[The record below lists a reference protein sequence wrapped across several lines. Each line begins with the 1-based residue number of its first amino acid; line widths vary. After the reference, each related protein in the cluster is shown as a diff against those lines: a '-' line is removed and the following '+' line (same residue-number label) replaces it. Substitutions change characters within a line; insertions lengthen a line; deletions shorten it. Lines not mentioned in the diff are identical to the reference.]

1 MPPNLCNW
9 QSTRP
14 AKALPRGKLRSAA
27 PSPAME
33 KSWLS
38 NITRC
43 WRQRTSRHT
52 PKSTHCEL
60 RATQRMTFISKA
72 PSLPRLA
79 NLVRCAWPH
88 CIGRTWTRSTSAR
101 AFKMRK
107 RRVSGNC
114 ESQQR
119 TYWTTAGAR
128 SPSSHTLAKT
138 LAASCFKRGSA
149 NLTNAAIN
157 ASCIAEQTIHVA
169 LRHDGRC
176 RTNAL

>member
-1 MPPNLCNW
+1 MPTNSCNW
-9 QSTRP
+9 QSTRR

-60 RATQRMTFISKA
+60 RVTQRMTFISKE

-79 NLVRCAWPH
+79 NLVQCAWPH
-88 CIGRTWTRSTSAR
+88 CIGRTWTRSTSAP

-107 RRVSGNC
+107 RQVSGNC
-114 ESQQR
+114 GSQPR
-119 TYWTTAGAR
+119 TYWTTAEAR
-128 SPSSHTLAKT
+128 SRSSHIPART
-138 LAASCFKRGSA
+138 LAASCFRRGSA
-149 NLTNAAIN
+149 NLTNAAID
-157 ASCIAEQTIHVA
+157 ARCAAALTIHVA